1 MVQDRSFRLIQ
12 VWRHSVSI
20 ATAVEPVTQLKTR
33 SAQLIRTAKETGQ
46 PIIITQNGRA
56 TAILQDVDSYQA
68 QRDALLLLKFLAQ
81 GDQELNRG
89 QAIGHSRV
97 KQHFAERVETLADER
112 SI

>member
-1 MVQDRSFRLIQ
+1 M
-12 VWRHSVSI
+12 SI

-33 SAQLIRTAKETGQ
+33 SAQLIRTAKETGK
-46 PIIITQNGRA
+46 PIVITQNGRA

-89 QAIGHSRV
+89 EAIGHARI
-97 KQHFAERVETLADER
+97 KRHFAESIEALADER
-112 SI
+112 SV